1 MHIQN
6 YALGVS
12 ASVKTPL
19 WFLVTVFSR
28 LASNK
33 SVGTVVVS
41 RYPRRNLSFFV
52 LIIEAEHEG
61 RGYPYS

>member
-1 MHIQN
+1 MHIQE

-19 WFLVTVFSR
+19 WFLVSVFSR

-33 SVGTVVVS
+33 SVGTVVV
-41 RYPRRNLSFFV
+41 YEVPQEEPLFFCS
-52 LIIEAEHEG
+52 
-61 RGYPYS
+61 YY